1 MICECSLI
9 CYNAKAAGLAKTS
22 VISAAKLAQLLLGAV
37 LGWGAF
43 VHRVQLAV
51 LGERG
56 VKTLTLQQLLCVR
69 SCWARS
75 ADEPKPAAQQ
85 GLMSFASGLPGPPPC
100 NLPGVYL

>member
-22 VISAAKLAQLLLGAV
+22 VISAAKLPQLLLGAV

-51 LGERG
+51 LGEQGEKNSLCSSSSVSGAAGLALPMSPSPQLSRG
-56 VKTLTLQQLLCVR
+56 
-69 SCWARS
+69 
-75 ADEPKPAAQQ
+75 
-85 GLMSFASGLPGPPPC
+85 
-100 NLPGVYL
+100 